1 MWAIKNKHYG
11 IVKRILDD
19 GTDVNEKNR
28 QNLTAL
34 HYALTDG
41 NAGIVRMLLNNG
53 ANVSATAK
61 IRLGK
66 SENNLTTVELTPLM
80 VAIVTSGNFL
90 VIKELLDGGANVNA
104 RDNMGNEALHYAAQK
119 PHSLRIV
126 ELLLSAGADPNA
138 KNQKGLTADKIAAWT
153 QGNEE
158 TAQILR
164 KAAQKLNSSG
174 ESTAKTNGL
183 LISLSKTKMMWIFC

>member
-138 KNQKGLTADKIAAWT
+138 KNQKGITAEKLLPGHKEMKK
-153 QGNEE
+153 Q
-158 TAQILR
+158 R
-164 KAAQKLNSSG
+164 KYCEKRHRNWNRQVNQRQRPMVCYYLYRKPN
-174 ESTAKTNGL
+174 
-183 LISLSKTKMMWIFC
+183 